1 MTLLDFHMVLPE
13 VFLALSTLL
22 LLMIGVFQ
30 QDNKGTTATLSSL
43 SIIVLLV
50 CVGLIISSSRLTGY
64 GFDKLFINDGF
75 SIFLKVLI
83 LLATAV
89 AIVYAKIDFMGQKA
103 WRFELPVV
111 ILLAALGMM
120 VMVSASNFMTLYL
133 GLELQSLALY
143 VLAAFKRDTEKS
155 SEAGLKYFVLGAL
168 ASGLLLFGISLIYG
182 YTGSVDFSVLTS
194 TFAVEKS
201 PIAILGLVFVL
212 AGLSF
217 KISAVPFHMWTPDVY
232 EGAPTAVTAFFAM
245 APKIA
250 AVGLLLRV
258 LIGPM
263 IGLIAEWQQVIFF
276 VSAASMIV
284 GAFAGLRQE
293 NIKRLLAY
301 SSIGHIGYALMGLAA
316 GNLAAISSLLFYMV
330 MYMIMTI
337 GAFGVIIYLRNQNR
351 SLERVDDLAGLSKDQ
366 PVIALI
372 MALIMFS
379 MAGIPPLAGFIAKF
393 VVFKSVIDIGFYWL
407 AIIGVLTSVVSAYY
421 YLRVIKTMYF
431 DTATSGIEVVRS
443 TSMRAILVFCA
454 VALVMFTIDPS
465 FIFSQTE
472 IAAVSLFLSGQ

>member
-1 MTLLDFHMVLPE
+1 MTLLDLHIVLPE
-13 VFLALSTLL
+13 VFLAVSTLL

-30 QDNKGTTATLSSL
+30 QDSKDGTATLGTL
-43 SIIVLLV
+43 SIVVLFACAVLV
-50 CVGLIISSSRLTGY
+50 LSSSRLTGY

-75 SIFLKVLI
+75 SAFLKVLM
-83 LLATAV
+83 LLGTAV
-89 AIVYAKIDFMGQKA
+89 AIVYAKVDFIGQKV
-103 WRFELPVV
+103 WRFELPV
-111 ILLAALGMM
+111 IMLIAALGMM
-120 VMVSASNFMTLYL
+120 VMVSSSNFMTLYL

-182 YTGSVDFSVLTS
+182 YAGTVDFDTLTS

-201 PIAILGLVFVL
+201 PVAILGLCFVL
-212 AGLSF
+212 AGLCF

-232 EGAPTAVTAFFAM
+232 EGAPTSVTAFFAI
-245 APKIA
+245 APKLA
-250 AVGLLLRV
+250 AIGLLLRV
-258 LIGPM
+258 LINPM
-263 IGLIAEWQQVIFF
+263 IGFIAEWQQIIYF

-301 SSIGHIGYALMGLAA
+301 SSIGHVGYALMGLVA
-316 GNLAAISSLLFYMV
+316 GSLAAISSLLFYMV
-330 MYMIMTI
+330 VYMIMTI
-337 GAFGVIIYLRNQNR
+337 GAFGVIIYLRNHNR
-351 SLERVDDLAGLSKDQ
+351 SLEKMEDFAGLSKDQ

-379 MAGIPPLAGFIAKF
+379 MAGIPPLAGFIGKF
-393 VVFKSVIDIGFYWL
+393 VVFKSVIDTGFYWL

-431 DTATSGIEVVRS
+431 DASGSTLEVVKS
-443 TSMRAILVFCA
+443 TSMRVILLACA
-454 VALVMFTIDPS
+454 LALVLITIEPS
-465 FIFSQTE
+465 FIFEQTE